1 MIRPTAS
8 PFLPAIR
15 QAPEGAPRGA
25 SSGGAT
31 GVAAADGVTLS
42 GGDAPPV
49 LPGADLAAVE
59 APAATSPGPGVLLL
73 AAAMAGLAVAGT
85 LVPGLGSPA
94 MPSVSWTQV
103 QGAVDLARSR
113 ELVGTLVTYAES
125 SAQAL
130 PKANQ
135 VHGQWRTD
143 TRAMQTTIDDVA
155 KHVDALMRAPRGK
168 EAPAH
173 HKAVVDGLTRLD
185 GQAAAF
191 RGRLA
196 QEAPVVDEF
205 LARNRDNLHEVGVT
219 AWNLKG
225 SADVAA
231 RGQAFMSPERKALR
245 EVAGAFKSGAQDAA
259 MAAERAATSRQEG
272 RTLREDMET
281 LQKFLGQVRGN
292 VDRAAADP
300 KAMGEVEKGVLT
312 LQKAVSITNDLV
324 AGAEKDVV
332 EAGGSAHRGAQ
343 DLKEALRGL
352 EAHVGGSGVAPRQP

>member
-8 PFLPAIR
+8 PYLPALR
-15 QAPEGAPRGA
+15 QAPEGALRGA
-25 SSGGAT
+25 SSEGAA
-31 GVAAADGVTLS
+31 GAMASDGVTLS
-42 GGDAPPV
+42 GGGAPPV
-49 LPGADLAAVE
+49 LPGADLAAAE
-59 APAATSPGPGVLLL
+59 APAATSGQGALLL

-85 LVPGLGSPA
+85 LVPGLGSLA
-94 MPSVSWTQV
+94 TPSVSQTQV
-103 QGAVDLARSR
+103 QGVVDLAKSR
-113 ELVGTLVTYAES
+113 ELVGTLVTYAET
-125 SAQAL
+125 SATVL
-130 PKANQ
+130 PKVNV

-143 TRAMQTTIDDVA
+143 TGAMQTTIDDVA

-173 HKAVVDGLTRLD
+173 HKAVVDGLARLD
-185 GQAAAF
+185 GQAEAF

-205 LARNRDNLHEVGVT
+205 LAKNRDNLHEVGAT

-225 SADVAA
+225 SADLAA
-231 RGQAFMSPERKALR
+231 RARPFMSPERKALR

-281 LQKFLGQVRGN
+281 LQKFLAQVRKA
-292 VDRAAADP
+292 VDRAANDP

-312 LQKAVSITNDLV
+312 LQKAVSITSDLA
-324 AGAEKDVV
+324 AGAEQDVV
-332 EAGGSAHRGAQ
+332 QAGLSAHRGAL
-343 DLKEALRGL
+343 DLKGALRGL
-352 EAHVGGSGVAPRQP
+352 EEHVGGSGVAPRQP